1 VDGPGIKSGGAR
13 FSVFIQTSPGAYP
26 ASCTVDTGLFPG
38 VKRLRSSINHLPSC
52 SAEVKERVVLY
63 HYYCS
68 LGELKDLNAVITE
81 IAQEMV

>member
-1 VDGPGIKSGGAR
+1 
-13 FSVFIQTSPGAYP
+13 
-26 ASCTVDTGLFPG
+26 VDTGPFPG
-38 VKRLRSSINHLPSC
+38 VKQLRSSINRLPSC

-63 HYYCS
+63 HYYYCS